1 MKRKAYEV
9 PTMDVVEVKQQAQLL
24 AGSGPLN
31 ADGASIDD
39 YEDGVF
45 NWGSGSGAPKLDIEK
60 GEFTW

>member
-1 MKRKAYEV
+1 MRRKEYEK
-9 PTMDVVEVKQQAQLL
+9 PTAEVVELKQQQQLL

-45 NWGSGSGAPKLDIEK
+45 NWGSGAPEFVNIED
-60 GEFTW
+60 GIFSW